1 MDRHSGQK
9 YKDEGSLRSSCTMRA
24 FVFVLLATVSVHG
37 EAEADPYTV
46 GQVAHGL
53 TNGGVI
59 TGVDHGHG
67 VVSGVG
73 AIGNRAIHHLAGVN
87 TVHNVAGVYSG
98 VPVNTVASTVP
109 VYNTHHAIN
118 TPAVRTVGVSH
129 VYPNVYS
136 NVYSGLNHV
145 YGKREAEPEAEAE
158 ADPLLYNT
166 AVSHGVYP
174 YTAVRAGVTH
184 AVPSVYAGVTHAVPT
199 VTGVTHAVPT
209 VTGVTHAVPA
219 VRALVTPAV
228 PSIHAGVYSP
238 VVRRVG
244 VSSVYPNVYS
254 GLNHVYGKREAE
266 PEAEAEADPLLYNTA
281 VSHGV
286 YPYTAVRAGVTHAVP
301 SVYSGV
307 THAVPTVTGV
317 THAVPTVTGVTHA
330 VP

>member
-73 AIGNRAIHHLAGVN
+73 AIGNRAIHHVAGVN

-109 VYNTHHAIN
+109 VYNTHHAIA

-199 VTGVTHAVPT
+199 VTGVTHAVP
-209 VTGVTHAVPA
+209 A

-228 PSIHAGVYSP
+228 PSVHAGVYSP

-244 VSSVYPNVYS
+244 VSSVYPHVYS

-266 PEAEAEADPLLYNTA
+266 AEADPLLYSNLGYHTG
-281 VSHGV
+281 VHGV
-286 YPYTAVRAGVTHAVP
+286 HPYNTYTGVRNVVP
-301 SVYSGV
+301 SVHAGFYNYNYPVHHGV
-307 THAVPTVTGV
+307 GSWHHG
-317 THAVPTVTGVTHA
+317 
-330 VP
+330 

>member
-73 AIGNRAIHHLAGVN
+73 AIGNRAIHHVAGVN

-109 VYNTHHAIN
+109 VYNTHHAIA

-158 ADPLLYNT
+158 ADPLLYHT
-166 AVSHGVYP
+166 GVSHGVYP
-174 YTAVRAGVTH
+174 YTSVH
-184 AVPSVYAGVTHAVPT
+184 A
-199 VTGVTHAVPT
+199 GVTHAVPT

-228 PSIHAGVYSP
+228 PSVHAGVYSP

-244 VSSVYPNVYS
+244 VSSVYPHVYS

-266 PEAEAEADPLLYNTA
+266 AEAEAEADPQCI
-281 VSHGV
+281 
-286 YPYTAVRAGVTHAVP
+286 YTAVCAGVTHAVP
-301 SVYSGV
+301 SVYAGV
-307 THAVPTVTGV
+307 TH
-317 THAVPTVTGVTHA
+317 
-330 VP
+330 